1 MRVRSERGDALI
13 GLEMTNGHVNGF
25 GIAAKPYTVQLNRQQ
40 IVVDPDIST
49 RDASAGN
56 GSAVN
61 YETVKLYASHYENG
75 VNMPPPEVW
84 LVGERHLLVDGFH
97 RMEALDLI
105 HNHEP
110 YEVEVVLVA
119 GTLEDALL
127 RATEANTTHG
137 RPLTKRDRDKAM
149 GRYLSLSAK
158 SYNEIGRILGVHAS
172 TVMRFDQTQG
182 IRVPKKVETETPA
195 AGPAPAVDAGSAYP
209 STADEG
215 AAEFAAAIGRQ
226 GDSGRETVHSADDGQ
241 AGASAYMPLPEEPK
255 TVDEGVIEL
264 ALAALGEIDLA
275 VVAPGVA
282 APDARRVYQGA
293 AGYSEPW
300 FGRVLVAPAGDYLAW
315 HRKIASEL
323 RNETTGVVFVVPAMP
338 WEAWFVKLTKEA
350 RKVAF
355 LKDEPL
361 AVFVY
366 GEYDGAAFV
375 GAVTTLA
382 TLWTRVS

>member
-1 MRVRSERGDALI
+1 
-13 GLEMTNGHVNGF
+13 MTNGHVNGV

-110 YEVEVVLVA
+110 YAVEVVLVV

-182 IRVPKKVETETPA
+182 IRVPKKVETAA
-195 AGPAPAVDAGSAYP
+195 AGAGSAADDSSAYP
-209 STADEG
+209 SP
-215 AAEFAAAIGRQ
+215 AAEETASPADGER
-226 GDSGRETVHSADDGQ
+226 REAPTNERAYSADDVQ
-241 AGASAYMPLPEEPK
+241 AGASAYMPLPEEPE

-275 VVAPGVA
+275 VVAPGVET
-282 APDARRVYQGA
+282 PDARRVYQGA

-315 HRKIASEL
+315 HRKIVSEL
-323 RNETTGVVFVVPAMP
+323 GNETTGVVFVVPAMP

-366 GEYDGAAFV
+366 GAYDGAAFV

>member
-13 GLEMTNGHVNGF
+13 GLEMTNGHVNGV
-25 GIAAKPYTVQLNRQQ
+25 GIAAKPYTVRLDRQQ

-61 YETVKLYASHYENG
+61 YDTVKLYASHYENG

-110 YEVEVVLVA
+110 YAVEVVLVV

-182 IRVPKKVETETPA
+182 IRAPKKVETAAADPTPA
-195 AGPAPAVDAGSAYP
+195 AAI
-209 STADEG
+209 ADE
-215 AAEFAAAIGRQ
+215 EAAAPVDGER
-226 GDSGRETVHSADDGQ
+226 REAPTSQRAYSADDGQ
-241 AGASAYMPLPEEPK
+241 AGASAYAPLPEEPE

-315 HRKIASEL
+315 HRKIVSEL
-323 RNETTGVVFVVPAMP
+323 GNETTGVVFVVPAMP
-338 WEAWFVKLTKEA
+338 WEGWFVKLTKEA

-361 AVFVY
+361 AVFVH